1 MGTLELIQRL
11 EALYVSYGYTIIFL
25 GSFIE
30 ITPMGW
36 SIPGGALLAAGGFF
50 AYSGRLSLLGVL
62 LFSWFGAWLTFII
75 SYLLGAKIGYPLA
88 KKLKQEENAEKAKA
102 LLEKHGGVILTTS
115 MMANL
120 LRFWTAFVAG
130 VENYNFFKFLFYS
143 GAASLTWSSLMVVV
157 GYLAGSERVQLES
170 ALAKLGIGAWIL
182 FLLVGV
188 LIYLRAKKEFR
199 HFKGEAK

>member
-1 MGTLELIQRL
+1 MGTLEIVRGL
-11 EALYVSYGYTIIFL
+11 ETIYVSYGYSIVFL

-50 AYSGRLSLLGVL
+50 AYSGKLSLLGVL
-62 LFSWFGAWLTFII
+62 VFSWFGAWLTFII
-75 SYLLGAKIGYPLA
+75 AYLLGAKIGYSLV
-88 KKLKQEENAEKAKA
+88 KRLKQEENALKAKA

-130 VENYNFFKFLFYS
+130 AEDYNFIKFLFYS
-143 GAASLTWSSLMVVV
+143 AAASLTWSSLMVVV
-157 GYLAGSERVQLES
+157 GYLAGSERIQLES
-170 ALAKLGIGAWIL
+170 ALAKLGVGAWAI
-182 FLLVGV
+182 FLLVGL
-188 LIYLRAKKEFR
+188 LIYLRTKKEFR
-199 HFKGEAK
+199 HFKEGIK